1 MAEKRDCYEILGI
14 SKSATDDEIK
24 KAYRRMAKQY
34 HPDANPGN
42 AEAEEK
48 FKEVNEAYSILSDSE
63 KKANYDRFGYAG
75 VDPSAGG
82 GGFGGGF
89 SGGFDMGDIFDMFGG
104 MFGGSGSRGTRAN
117 APMRGDDVG
126 LRVTIDFQEA
136 LFGCKKDVS
145 FQRIEHCHECGGSGA
160 AKGTSPQTCR
170 KCGGRGMINVQKRTP
185 FGMMQSTQPCDEC
198 GGRGK
203 TIQNPCKECRGSGNI
218 RKSKTLEVNIP
229 AGIDNGQ
236 RIALHGQGDCG
247 ANGGPAGDLIIQV
260 AIRRHEFFV
269 RDGFDLLLELP
280 ITFAD
285 AALGAKIE
293 IPTPDG
299 RGELTIPEGTQSGS
313 TFAVRGKG
321 VPKLNGRGR
330 GDLLVTVV
338 IETPK
343 GLSKKQK
350 ELLKDFQDSMDDKNH
365 AKKKNFFDKFKK

>member
-1 MAEKRDCYEILGI
+1 
-14 SKSATDDEIK
+14 
-24 KAYRRMAKQY
+24 MAKQY

-42 AEAEEK
+42 KEAEEK

-104 MFGGSGSRGTRAN
+104 MFGGGSRGTRAN

-126 LRVTIDFQEA
+126 LRITIDFNEA
-136 LFGCKKDVS
+136 LFGCKKDIS
-145 FQRIEHCHECGGSGA
+145 YSRIEHCVDCGGSGA

-185 FGMMQSTQPCDEC
+185 FGMMQSTVACDEC
-198 GGRGK
+198 GGKGK
-203 TIQNPCKECRGSGNI
+203 TIPNPCKECRGSGNV
-218 RKSKTLEVNIP
+218 RKNKTLEVNIP

-236 RIALHGQGDCG
+236 RISLHGQGDAG
-247 ANGGPAGDLIIQV
+247 LNGGPAGDLIIQV
-260 AIRRHEFFV
+260 AVKRHEFFV

-285 AALGAKIE
+285 AVLGAKIE

-299 RGELTIPEGTQSGS
+299 RGELTIPEGTQTDS
-313 TFAVRGKG
+313 TFAIRGKG

-350 ELLKDFQDSMDDKNH
+350 ELLKDFQESMEDKNH
-365 AKKKNFFDKFKK
+365 AKKKSFFDKFKK